1 MKLFNLFRKETTN
14 SKKVSFQRLEKNQL
28 KQVIG
33 GADDTT
39 IIEDGSTDVVRT
51 KSRSNIR
58 GQKTDA

>member
-1 MKLFNLFRKETTN
+1 MKLFNLFRKEATN

-28 KQVIG
+28 SQVIG

-39 IIEDGSTDVVRT
+39 IIEDGSADIVRS